1 MEKMKKPFIALPL
14 LVVVSL
20 MLPGSPAV
28 AENPNDILIV
38 ANQGV
43 SVDSVSIK
51 DLKAIFLKRRA
62 NWKNGGKVIPIHAK
76 EGTEIRNAFVER
88 VLGMDS
94 VKERAYWQEVMVKSG
109 TRKPPEFSNTL
120 KAVFKLRGGV
130 SYIYRSQYR
139 DGVSKILLVI
149 SPSS

>member
-1 MEKMKKPFIALPL
+1 MGKMRKSFIALPL
-14 LVVVSL
+14 LVAVSL

-28 AENPNDILIV
+28 AENPNDILVV

-43 SVDSVSIK
+43 SVDAVSIR
-51 DLKAIFLKRRA
+51 DLKAIFLKRRS
-62 NWKNGGKVIPIHAK
+62 NWKNGGKVVPIHAK
-76 EGTEIRNAFVER
+76 EGSALRNAFVSR
-88 VLGMDS
+88 VLGMDA

-130 SYIYRSQYR
+130 SYIYRTQYR
-139 DGVSKILLVI
+139 EGVSKILLVI
-149 SPSS
+149 PPSP